1 MTFLQRLLLIPSL
14 VPLVAV
20 LVLSALHRGAPTRL
34 HLLGWSS
41 PQAPLGVW
49 TALAATGAAALS
61 ASSALLSVPRNQ
73 PLRRRL
79 HRPYESPSTP
89 EWQVDGAQGPQ
100 DRSPVP
106 SPSPP
111 QRDLRDPAPTVA
123 VAYRI
128 IKRGVPHQNF
138 NHFESE
144 GTDQPVRDPVPSRVS
159 NPPSHQSMEDVAS
172 DWGDDPNRDW

>member
-1 MTFLQRLLLIPSL
+1 MTLLQRLLLIPSL
-14 VPLVAV
+14 APLIAV
-20 LVLSALHRGAPTRL
+20 LVLSALHRGTPTRL

-41 PQAPLGVW
+41 PQAPLGIW

-61 ASSALLSVPRNQ
+61 ASSALFIVPRNQ

-79 HRPYESPSTP
+79 HRPYEAPSAL
-89 EWQVDGAQGPQ
+89 EWQVDGDRVPQG
-100 DRSPVP
+100 RSPV
-106 SPSPP
+106 PSPP

-128 IKRGVPHQNF
+128 IKRGVPHQNV

-144 GTDQPVRDPVPSRVS
+144 GTDQPVREPVPSRVS
-159 NPPSHQSMEDVAS
+159 NPQSQQSTEDVGS
-172 DWGDDPNRDW
+172 DWGDDPDRDW

>member
-1 MTFLQRLLLIPSL
+1 MTLLQRILLIPSL

-41 PQAPLGVW
+41 PQAPLGLW

-61 ASSALLSVPRNQ
+61 ASSALFTVPRNQ

-79 HRPYESPSTP
+79 HRPYEAPSAP
-89 EWQVDGAQGPQ
+89 EWQVDGARVPQ
-100 DRSPVP
+100 ERSPV
-106 SPSPP
+106 PSPP

-128 IKRGVPHQNF
+128 IKRGVPHQNA

-144 GTDQPVRDPVPSRVS
+144 GTDQPLRETVPSRVS
-159 NPPSHQSMEDVAS
+159 NPPSPQSTVDMAS

>member
-1 MTFLQRLLLIPSL
+1 MTLLQRLLLIPSL
-14 VPLVAV
+14 APLVAV

-41 PQAPLGVW
+41 PQAPLGLW
-49 TALAATGAAALS
+49 TALAATSAAALS
-61 ASSALLSVPRNQ
+61 ASSALLIVPRNQ
-73 PLRRRL
+73 PLQRRL
-79 HRPYESPSTP
+79 HRPYEAPSAP
-89 EWQVDGAQGPQ
+89 EWQEDRARATQ
-100 DRSPVP
+100 DRSPV
-106 SPSPP
+106 PSPP

-128 IKRGVPHQNF
+128 IKRGVPHQNA

-144 GTDQPVRDPVPSRVS
+144 GTDQPLREPVPSRVS
-159 NPPSHQSMEDVAS
+159 NPPSPQSTVDMAS

>member
-1 MTFLQRLLLIPSL
+1 MTLLQRILLIPSL

-41 PQAPLGVW
+41 PQAPLGLW
-49 TALAATGAAALS
+49 TALAATSAAALS
-61 ASSALLSVPRNQ
+61 ASSALFTVPRNQ

-79 HRPYESPSTP
+79 HRPYEAPSAP
-89 EWQVDGAQGPQ
+89 EWEVDGARAPQ
-100 DRSPVP
+100 YRSPV
-106 SPSPP
+106 PSPP

-128 IKRGVPHQNF
+128 IKRGVPHQNA

-144 GTDQPVRDPVPSRVS
+144 GTDQPLREPVPSRVS
-159 NPPSHQSMEDVAS
+159 NPPSPQSTVDMAS

>member
-1 MTFLQRLLLIPSL
+1 MTLLQRILLIPSL

-41 PQAPLGVW
+41 PQAPLGLW

-61 ASSALLSVPRNQ
+61 ASSALLIVPRNQ

-79 HRPYESPSTP
+79 HRPYEASSAP
-89 EWQVDGAQGPQ
+89 EWQEDRARAPQ
-100 DRSPVP
+100 DRSPV
-106 SPSPP
+106 PSPP

-128 IKRGVPHQNF
+128 IKRGVPHQNV

-144 GTDQPVRDPVPSRVS
+144 GTDQPVREPVPSRVS
-159 NPPSHQSMEDVAS
+159 NPPSQQSTEDVGS
-172 DWGDDPNRDW
+172 DWGDDPDRDW

>member
-1 MTFLQRLLLIPSL
+1 MTLLQRILLIPSL

-41 PQAPLGVW
+41 PQAPLGLW
-49 TALAATGAAALS
+49 TALAATSAAALS
-61 ASSALLSVPRNQ
+61 ASSALLIVPRNQ

-79 HRPYESPSTP
+79 HRPYEAPSAP
-89 EWQVDGAQGPQ
+89 EWQVDGARAPQ
-100 DRSPVP
+100 ERSPV
-106 SPSPP
+106 PSPP

-128 IKRGVPHQNF
+128 IKRGVPHQNA

-144 GTDQPVRDPVPSRVS
+144 GTDQPLREPVPSRVS
-159 NPPSHQSMEDVAS
+159 NPPSPQSTVDMAS

>member
-1 MTFLQRLLLIPSL
+1 MTLLQRLLLIPSL
-14 VPLVAV
+14 APLVAV

-41 PQAPLGVW
+41 PQAPLGLW
-49 TALAATGAAALS
+49 TALAATSAAALS
-61 ASSALLSVPRNQ
+61 ASSALLIVPRNQ
-73 PLRRRL
+73 PLQRRL
-79 HRPYESPSTP
+79 HRPYETPSAP
-89 EWQVDGAQGPQ
+89 EWQADRARSPQ
-100 DRSPVP
+100 DRSPV
-106 SPSPP
+106 PSPP

-128 IKRGVPHQNF
+128 IKRGVPHQNA

-144 GTDQPVRDPVPSRVS
+144 GTDQPLREPVPSRVS
-159 NPPSHQSMEDVAS
+159 NPPSPQSTVDMAS

>member
-1 MTFLQRLLLIPSL
+1 MTLLQRILLIPSL

-41 PQAPLGVW
+41 PQAPLGLW

-61 ASSALLSVPRNQ
+61 ASSALFIVPRNQ

-79 HRPYESPSTP
+79 HRPYEPPSAP
-89 EWQVDGAQGPQ
+89 EWQADRARAPQ

-106 SPSPP
+106 SPAAK
-111 QRDLRDPAPTVA
+111 RPA
-123 VAYRI
+123 
-128 IKRGVPHQNF
+128 
-138 NHFESE
+138 
-144 GTDQPVRDPVPSRVS
+144 
-159 NPPSHQSMEDVAS
+159 
-172 DWGDDPNRDW
+172 

>member
-1 MTFLQRLLLIPSL
+1 MTLLQRILLIPSL

-41 PQAPLGVW
+41 PQAPLGLW

-61 ASSALLSVPRNQ
+61 ASSALFTVPRNQ

-79 HRPYESPSTP
+79 HRPYEPSSAP
-89 EWQVDGAQGPQ
+89 EWQADRARAPQ

-106 SPSPP
+106 SSP

-128 IKRGVPHQNF
+128 IKRGVPHQNV

-144 GTDQPVRDPVPSRVS
+144 GTDQPVREPVPSRVS
-159 NPPSHQSMEDVAS
+159 NPPSQQSTEDVGS
-172 DWGDDPNRDW
+172 DWGDDPDRDW

>member
-1 MTFLQRLLLIPSL
+1 MTLLQRILLIPSL

-41 PQAPLGVW
+41 PQAPLGLW

-61 ASSALLSVPRNQ
+61 ASSALFTVPRNQ

-79 HRPYESPSTP
+79 HRPYEARSAP
-89 EWQVDGAQGPQ
+89 EWQVDGARAPHE
-100 DRSPVP
+100 RSPV
-106 SPSPP
+106 PSPP

-128 IKRGVPHQNF
+128 IKRGVPHQNV

-144 GTDQPVRDPVPSRVS
+144 GTDQPVRKPVPSRVS
-159 NPPSHQSMEDVAS
+159 NSSSQLFTEDVAS

>member
-1 MTFLQRLLLIPSL
+1 MRLLQRILLIPSL
-14 VPLVAV
+14 LPLVAV
-20 LVLSALHRGAPTRL
+20 LVLSSLHRGEPTRL

-41 PQAPLGVW
+41 PEAPLGVW

-61 ASSALLSVPRNQ
+61 ASSSLLIFPRNQ

-79 HRPYESPSTP
+79 HRPYEAPSTP
-89 EWQVDGAQGPQ
+89 EWQVDGAQPPQ

-106 SPSPP
+106 TPP

-123 VAYRI
+123 VAYRV
-128 IKRGVPHQNF
+128 IKRGVPHQKFNNF
-138 NHFESE
+138 ASE
-144 GTDQPVRDPVPSRVS
+144 GTDQPVREPVPSRVS
-159 NPPSHQSMEDVAS
+159 NPSSQESTEKGAS

>member
-1 MTFLQRLLLIPSL
+1 MTLLQRILLIPSL

-41 PQAPLGVW
+41 PQAPLGLW

-61 ASSALLSVPRNQ
+61 ASSALFIVPRNQ
-73 PLRRRL
+73 LLRRRL
-79 HRPYESPSTP
+79 HRPYEAPSAP
-89 EWQVDGAQGPQ
+89 EWQADRARPPQ
-100 DRSPVP
+100 DRSPV
-106 SPSPP
+106 PSPP

-138 NHFESE
+138 NHFESDR
-144 GTDQPVRDPVPSRVS
+144 TDQSLREPVPSRVS
-159 NPPSHQSMEDVAS
+159 NPPSQQSTEELAS

>member
-1 MTFLQRLLLIPSL
+1 
-14 VPLVAV
+14 
-20 LVLSALHRGAPTRL
+20 
-34 HLLGWSS
+34 LGWSS
-41 PQAPLGVW
+41 PQAPLGLW

-61 ASSALLSVPRNQ
+61 ASSALFIVPRNQ

-79 HRPYESPSTP
+79 HRPFESPSAP
-89 EWQVDGAQGPQ
+89 EWQADRARAPQ
-100 DRSPVP
+100 DRSPV
-106 SPSPP
+106 PSPP

-128 IKRGVPHQNF
+128 IKRGVPHQNA

-144 GTDQPVRDPVPSRVS
+144 GTDQPLREPVPSRVS
-159 NPPSHQSMEDVAS
+159 NPPSPQSTVDMAS